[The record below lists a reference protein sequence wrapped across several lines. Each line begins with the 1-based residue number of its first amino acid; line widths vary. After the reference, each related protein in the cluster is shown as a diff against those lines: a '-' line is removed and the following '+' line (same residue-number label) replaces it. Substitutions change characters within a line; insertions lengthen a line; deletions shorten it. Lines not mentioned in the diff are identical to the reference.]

1 MIPLGKPKIDSL
13 RILIPYEDVV
23 VNHSE
28 FLRTLYTI
36 NSDSELVIEEVK
48 TTYFNAKNPIS
59 CSYAYASNIFFNGGQ
74 CDVIKIGFSSKIL
87 KELYFNGIDR
97 YTIKRCFDFI
107 NNEGVLTIS
116 KDAFLNAK
124 VVDTDICFDLFLE
137 DTNVQEVV
145 SIANELT
152 IPRKNTTQWKRCE
165 KTNTGI
171 QWSRRNGVGKAY
183 KTKQYLKYYAKAIEL
198 KNNSNLFYESYLKE
212 ELNQDYILSDGKRY
226 TPPNYIDDN
235 KLLRVETTIKN
246 KDHWKT
252 YGLKVETLSDLLKL
266 DLYKYL
272 EIFNKPINHYMKA
285 DKRTIHRTEFNP
297 TEKALYLLMDS
308 QSKLNGLSMVDTIPF
323 IAHKIT
329 NDKHQKSR
337 YKKKLSEL
345 LDASTKENTNKSQL
359 KLYNNLE
366 KINLIPKG

>member
-13 RILIPYEDVV
+13 RILIPYEDVIV
-23 VNHSE
+23 HHNE
-28 FLRTLYTI
+28 FLNNTALI
-36 NSDSELVIEEVK
+36 NQDGEVLSEELK
-48 TTYFNAKNPIS
+48 TTYFNKEASIS

-74 CDVIKIGFSSKIL
+74 CDVVKIGFSSKIL

-137 DTNVQEVV
+137 DTNVKEVV

-152 IPRKNTTQWKRCE
+152 IPSKNTTQWKKCE

-198 KNNSNLFYESYLKE
+198 KNNSKLFYESYLEE

-226 TPPNYIDDN
+226 TPPNYLDDN

-252 YGLKVETLSDLLKL
+252 YGLQVETLNDLLKL
-266 DLYKYL
+266 DLFKYL
-272 EIFNKPINHYMKA
+272 EIFNRPISHYMKA

-308 QSKLNGLSMVDTIPF
+308 QSKLNGLAMSDTIPF
-323 IAHKIT
+323 IANSIT

-337 YKKKLSEL
+337 YKKKLTEL
-345 LDASTKENTNKSQL
+345 LDSSAKANSNKSKQ
-359 KLYNNLE
+359 NIIDNLE
-366 KINLIPKG
+366 NINLIPKS